1 MYNGQTTYDFIIS
14 EQKRIRE
21 KNAIKAQTVQM
32 KNNNLKKINDRTNNT
47 NNSNN
52 TNNNSNINVNSVEL
66 SNIPAP
72 ETEAVEV

>member
-1 MYNGQTTYDFIIS
+1 
-14 EQKRIRE
+14 
-21 KNAIKAQTVQM
+21 M